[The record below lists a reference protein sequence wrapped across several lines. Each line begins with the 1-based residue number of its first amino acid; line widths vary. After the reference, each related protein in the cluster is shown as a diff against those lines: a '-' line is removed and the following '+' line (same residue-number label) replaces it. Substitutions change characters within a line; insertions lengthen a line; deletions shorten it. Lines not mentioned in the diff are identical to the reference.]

1 VLAAAAPARACLE
14 ARRPSLALITVYR
27 KSALLFQALFALCHM
42 EMVLVGADQS
52 KESTLVSG
60 MAVHGSERPTTADSE
75 DPPSWGTWA
84 TDGKYVV
91 LPKTWSGASY
101 F

>member
-1 VLAAAAPARACLE
+1 
-14 ARRPSLALITVYR
+14 
-27 KSALLFQALFALCHM
+27 M

-60 MAVHGSERPTTADSE
+60 TAVRGSDRPTTADSE

-91 LPKTWSGASY
+91 LPKTWSGASSLRR
-101 F
+101 FQTLLAGRHPAAFARTHVWVR